1 MRYNPAT
8 ESSVRSLDTLAAES
22 RSWMTKPKP
31 EPVKEPVGRWQW
43 SSDDVF
49 ATGSCHTWLICMRY
63 NPDQGFR
70 ARMQQNLNRDMHRAM
85 HHRPHQPEF

>member
-8 ESSVRSLDTLAAES
+8 ESSARSLDTLAAES
-22 RSWMTKPKP
+22 RSWMTKP
-31 EPVKEPVGRWQW
+31 EPVKALRPTW

-49 ATGSCHTWLICMRY
+49 ATGTCHTWVICMRY

>member
-8 ESSVRSLDTLAAES
+8 ESSARSLDTLAAES
-22 RSWMTKPKP
+22 RSWITKP
-31 EPVKEPVGRWQW
+31 EPIKEPVGRWQW

-49 ATGSCHTWLICMRY
+49 ATGSCRTWLICIDC

-70 ARMQQNLNRDMHRAM
+70 ARMQQNLSRDMHRAM
-85 HHRPHQPEF
+85 HHRPHQSEF

>member
-8 ESSVRSLDTLAAES
+8 ESSARSLDTLAAES
-22 RSWMTKPKP
+22 RSWMTKP
-31 EPVKEPVGRWQW
+31 EPAKAPRPTW

-49 ATGSCHTWLICMRY
+49 ATGSCRSWLICIDMSS
-63 NPDQGFR
+63 DQEFK
-70 ARMQQNLNRDMHRAM
+70 ARMQQNLSRDMHRAM